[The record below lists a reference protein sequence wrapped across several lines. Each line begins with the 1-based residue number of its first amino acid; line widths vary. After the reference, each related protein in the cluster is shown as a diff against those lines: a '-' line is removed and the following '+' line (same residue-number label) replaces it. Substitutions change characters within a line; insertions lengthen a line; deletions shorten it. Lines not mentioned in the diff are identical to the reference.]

1 MQILSS
7 LLAYSLCYLACSS
20 TVRER
25 DWIGLDWFGFA
36 LPLQVSQVLVI
47 LSLALMCNQR
57 QTDACAFTT
66 DGGGIF
72 PAGVFFSCDREDVV
86 DYLALGVAFIGQ
98 LWISFHIW
106 TTSSGRLD
114 QDIFF
119 DPLYESVL
127 LEQSMMFTRKK
138 KDTTQR
144 NDLNDLKIF
153 GCATMWHETKEEMKS
168 LLQSALRMDKHSRDN
183 DTGHKYQWSL
193 HIFFDDAFLEGGKRV
208 NNYVLTLFEAM
219 REVDIDK
226 KECSQICQGGNI
238 ATTGSEF
245 SPEALESTGYGGLI
259 TWTLEHNTKLVCHLK
274 DKAKIR
280 HKKRWSQCM
289 YMEYFYRQS
298 DLFPPN
304 QTQPRENNLK
314 SNKTFLLA
322 LDGDIDFKPDAV
334 TKLLDVMIKN
344 ENIGA
349 ACGRIHPTGSGIIA
363 WYQKFEYAVGHWFQK
378 STEDALGNVLCSPGC
393 FSLFRLK
400 ALCQNNI
407 FKAPNQSSKT
417 PMEDKWKAY
426 LLGKKEMVEKNIE
439 KYSRTLAEKRELD
452 KTAKEKYF
460 TKTSTGWESI
470 QYDQGEDRW
479 LCTLLI
485 IRGWEVL
492 EMINCVL
499 YHFAVDSCILSGGV
513 CGLKP

>member
-1 MQILSS
+1 
-7 LLAYSLCYLACSS
+7 
-20 TVRER
+20 
-25 DWIGLDWFGFA
+25 
-36 LPLQVSQVLVI
+36 
-47 LSLALMCNQR
+47 
-57 QTDACAFTT
+57 
-66 DGGGIF
+66 
-72 PAGVFFSCDREDVV
+72 
-86 DYLALGVAFIGQ
+86 
-98 LWISFHIW
+98 
-106 TTSSGRLD
+106 
-114 QDIFF
+114 
-119 DPLYESVL
+119 
-127 LEQSMMFTRKK
+127 
-138 KDTTQR
+138 
-144 NDLNDLKIF
+144 
-153 GCATMWHETKEEMKS
+153 
-168 LLQSALRMDKHSRDN
+168 
-183 DTGHKYQWSL
+183 
-193 HIFFDDAFLEGGKRV
+193 
-208 NNYVLTLFEAM
+208 
-219 REVDIDK
+219 
-226 KECSQICQGGNI
+226 
-238 ATTGSEF
+238 
-245 SPEALESTGYGGLI
+245 
-259 TWTLEHNTKLVCHLK
+259 
-274 DKAKIR
+274 
-280 HKKRWSQCM
+280 M

-334 TKLLDVMIKN
+334 TKLLDVMMKN

-452 KTAKEKYF
+452 MTAKEKYF
-460 TKTSTGWESI
+460 TKTTTGWESI

-499 YHFAVDSCILSGGV
+499 
-513 CGLKP
+513 